1 MIRSMY
7 LAAILVVLAA
17 SGSHA
22 HGQEATERFIP
33 IGQSPG
39 QSGKTTLIGS
49 IQSVDAQG
57 RQLTISTAAG
67 VSKISVT
74 ERTKIWID
82 RSASKQTNSL
92 GSVADLQAGRRVE
105 VKWDAKDKS
114 RAEWIKVEAAP

>member
-17 SGSHA
+17 GGSHA

>member
-17 SGSHA
+17 GGSHA

-67 VSKISVT
+67 ASKISVT